1 MPSVT
6 CGEAGGE
13 GGRSVMGKTLD
24 QKLLDLARELGK
36 FKHRITLREL
46 EKLRKWKLQAMTWS
60 GYDFIQTR
68 GRCNDV

>member
-1 MPSVT
+1 
-6 CGEAGGE
+6 
-13 GGRSVMGKTLD
+13 MGKTLD

>member
-1 MPSVT
+1 
-6 CGEAGGE
+6 
-13 GGRSVMGKTLD
+13 MGKALD

-36 FKHRITLREL
+36 FKQRMMLREL

-68 GRCNDV
+68 GRCNGV

>member
-1 MPSVT
+1 
-6 CGEAGGE
+6 
-13 GGRSVMGKTLD
+13 MGKALD
-24 QKLLDLARELGK
+24 REFLKLARELSK

-68 GRCNDV
+68 GRCNGV